1 MERTKRQVN
10 KLGPSSTVDEL
21 EVSFGVE
28 KPEVSL
34 VMPAYNEGDMIEEV
48 VERVDRVVGK
58 TGLSYELIVVDDG
71 SLDDT
76 QRKLMNYAQNN
87 GHVRVVG
94 YAKNMGKG
102 HAVTTGFACAK
113 GDVVVFIDSD
123 SDINPSQICRYVE
136 AVKQA
141 DIVIA
146 SKWLPQSKVD
156 VPLIR
161 KILSY
166 VFNVL
171 VKLLTGIRLSDTQTG
186 LKAVRRKAVEKV
198 FSKLAVKRYAFDV
211 ELLGMAN
218 LHGLRVVELPVT
230 LKIECLFS
238 LREVWRMFV
247 DLLGITYR
255 LKLLKWYKHESRAQ
269 K

>member
-1 MERTKRQVN
+1 MN
-10 KLGPSSTVDEL
+10 KSDPSLTVDQL

-48 VERVDRVVGK
+48 VERVDRVVRK
-58 TGLSYELIVVDDG
+58 TGLRYELIVVDDG
-71 SLDDT
+71 SVDDT
-76 QRKLMNYAQNN
+76 QRKLMNCTHNN

-102 HAVTTGFACAK
+102 HAIKTGFACAK
-113 GDVVVFIDSD
+113 SDVVVFMDSD
-123 SDINPSQICRYVE
+123 FDIDPSQISRYVE
-136 AVKQA
+136 VVKRA
-141 DIVIA
+141 DIVVA

-156 VPLIR
+156 MPLIR

-198 FSKLAVKRYAFDV
+198 FSKLAVRRYAFDV
-211 ELLGMAN
+211 ELLVIAN

-230 LKIECLFS
+230 LKMECLFS
-238 LREVWRMFV
+238 LREVWRMFI
-247 DLLGITYR
+247 DLLGITCR
-255 LKLLKWYKHESRAQ
+255 LKLLKWYQHESRVHT
-269 K
+269 